1 MRRKFTATLFI
12 GLLCSLSAYA
22 GIANA
27 ADVWSVRD
35 TQVRKNPSFSS
46 KKIQPVKKGEQLN
59 KIKRKGGWVQVQ
71 KGKSKGW
78 MRSYELRNSRIQ
90 FSANDSAA
98 KPGLSGTIQGL
109 SRSTASLFG
118 NKASV
123 STQKS
128 VVATLGVRGLSEDE
142 LKNAK
147 PNYRAVDALASY
159 QSNKKQAAALA
170 TAVALQSARIKYI
183 GKKR

>member
-1 MRRKFTATLFI
+1 MRRKTIITLLI
-12 GLLCSLSAYA
+12 GLILSISAY
-22 GIANA
+22 

-46 KKIQPVKKGEQLN
+46 KKILSVKKGEQLN
-59 KIKRKGGWVQVQ
+59 KLKRKGGWVYVQ
-71 KGKSKGW
+71 SGNAKGW
-78 MRSYELRNSRIQ
+78 LRSYELRNSKVQ
-90 FSANDSAA
+90 FSVSTA
-98 KPGLSGTIQGL
+98 KPSLSGTIEGL

-118 NKASV
+118 NKASTT
-123 STQKS
+123 TQKS

-147 PNYRAVDALASY
+147 PNYSALDALAGY
-159 QSNKKQAAALA
+159 QANKQKAQALA
-170 TAVALQSARIKYI
+170 AAVALKSTRIKYM

>member
-1 MRRKFTATLFI
+1 MRIKLIPTLI
-12 GLLCSLSAYA
+12 IAVLCSLSAYA
-22 GIANA
+22 SA

-59 KIKRKGGWVQVQ
+59 RLKRKGGWIYVQ
-71 KGKSKGW
+71 KGTSKGW
-78 MRSYELRNSRIQ
+78 MRSYELRDNKVQ
-90 FSANDSAA
+90 FSTSTA
-98 KPGLSGTIQGL
+98 KPGLSGTIESL

-118 NKASV
+118 QKAST
-123 STQKS
+123 STHKS

-142 LKNAK
+142 LKNAQ
-147 PNYRAVDALASY
+147 PNYSAVDALASY
-159 QSNKKQAAALA
+159 QSNKQQAKALAAAAALKA
-170 TAVALQSARIKYI
+170 TRIKYI

>member
-1 MRRKFTATLFI
+1 MRTKTITTL
-12 GLLCSLSAYA
+12 LVAVLCSLSAYVS
-22 GIANA
+22 A

-35 TQVRKNPSFSS
+35 TQVRKNPSFGS
-46 KKIQPVKKGEQLN
+46 KKIQTVKKGEQLN
-59 KIKRKGGWVQVQ
+59 KLQRKGGWIQVQ
-71 KGKSKGW
+71 GDQSKGW
-78 MRSYELRNSRIQ
+78 MRSYELRSSKVQ
-90 FSANDSAA
+90 FTTSSSAV

-118 NKASV
+118 NNAS
-123 STQKS
+123 STTRKS

-147 PNYRAVDALASY
+147 PNYKAVDALASY
-159 QSNKKQAAALA
+159 QSNKKQSKALA
-170 TAVALQSARIKYI
+170 VAASLKAVRIKYI